1 MFDKNNRLITRGISE
16 RLPLQIIAQ
25 LWLSIDF
32 QLNAKYEMDELQ
44 VFKFEKVSDTVLAIT
59 HEQEVPERKTVIYC
73 EYQKDFEEILNEKV
87 YIINEGD
94 HSIMLFATEY

>member
-32 QLNAKYEMDELQ
+32 QLNAKFEMDELQ

-59 HEQEVPERKTVIYC
+59 H
-73 EYQKDFEEILNEKV
+73 
-87 YIINEGD
+87 
-94 HSIMLFATEY
+94 